1 MAPGLRGPFIPANAE
16 HIPVTSI
23 LILGATGQVGH
34 ALLAQALAAPAV
46 SRVLAPTRRPLPA
59 HPKLENPLV
68 DFAHLPPDAA
78 WWQADIALCAL
89 GTTLRQARSRA
100 GFYQVDHDFV
110 LAAARLIQQAGTPVF
125 GLVSSLGANPSS
137 RVFYLRVKGETE
149 RDITALAF
157 PSTVFIR
164 PSLLIGGPRA
174 QGRPLEAAGLWAG
187 KVLSGL
193 LPRRYRAVT
202 TKAAARTLFDACLA
216 AQPGVH
222 LIESEFIH
230 G

>member
-1 MAPGLRGPFIPANAE
+1 M
-16 HIPVTSI
+16 TSI
-23 LILGATGQVGH
+23 LILGATGQVGQ
-34 ALLAQALAAPAV
+34 ALLALALATPAID
-46 SRVLAPTRRPLPA
+46 RVVAPTRRPLPI
-59 HPKLENPLV
+59 HPKLENPIV
-68 DFAHLPPDAA
+68 EFDHLPSDAA
-78 WWQADIALCAL
+78 WWKTDIALCAL
-89 GTTLRQARSRA
+89 GTTLRQAKSRA
-100 GFYQVDHDFV
+100 GFYLVDHDFV
-110 LAAARLIQQAGTPVF
+110 LKAAHLTQQAGTPVF
-125 GLVSSLGANPSS
+125 GLVSSLGAHPSS

-157 PSTVFIR
+157 PSTVCIR

-193 LPRRYRAVT
+193 LPHRYRAVT
-202 TKAAARTLFDACLA
+202 TEAVARTLFDACLA

-222 LIESEFIH
+222 IIESEAIH